1 MTSAY
6 GFAFGAAIA
15 IAGAYFTGRNGGI
28 QFWLFVIGAVGFL
41 IAAAGQYFKTTQGKG

>member
-1 MTSAY
+1 MTRAY

-15 IAGAYFTGRNGGI
+15 LAGAYITRANGGME
-28 QFWLFVIGAVGFL
+28 FWLFVIGAAGFI

>member
-6 GFAFGAAIA
+6 GFALGAAVA

-28 QFWLFVIGAVGFL
+28 EFWLFVIGAVGFI
-41 IAAAGQYFKTTQGKG
+41 IAAAGQYFKAKQSKG

>member
-6 GFAFGAAIA
+6 GFAFGAAVA

-28 QFWLFVIGAVGFL
+28 EFWLFVIGAVGFL
-41 IAAAGQYFKTTQGKG
+41 IAAAGQYFKANNAK